1 MLVVDAS
8 AVAEILLGTA
18 KGRVAAS
25 LLGDQVLIAP
35 QHLSVEVMS
44 VLRGWSLSGRLTEEE
59 ALTAITEFRAL
70 GIELVPMDDLLPEVW
85 RLRHNISAYDAFY
98 VVLARACHCQ
108 LLTLDTRLASNA
120 PDCAMSV

>member
-44 VLRGWSLSGRLTEEE
+44 VLRGWSLSSRLTEEE

-85 RLRHNISAYDAFY
+85 RLRHSISAYDACY

>member
-35 QHLSVEVMS
+35 QHLSVGVMS

-59 ALTAITEFRAL
+59 ALTAITAFRAL

>member
-44 VLRGWSLSGRLTEEE
+44 VLRGWSLSGLLTEEE

>member
-1 MLVVDAS
+1 M
-8 AVAEILLGTA
+8 
-18 KGRVAAS
+18 AAS

-44 VLRGWSLSGRLTEEE
+44 VLRGWSLLGRLTEEE